1 MIKPKK
7 LSSSLVAAT
16 LCMAS
21 AGWTAALAQTAT
33 TTPNQTV
40 VQQTTTTTTTTT
52 APQTISKCSQ
62 LIGTCVQNQQGDN
75 LGKIS
80 DVVVDFN
87 NNQVSYCVL
96 NVKHGAFGRTKY
108 VAVPLAAFQ
117 PSADGSYVV
126 LNANRANL
134 LQARGFNRNEWP
146 SEIVPAWGAEPGP
159 AVELPPAIVY
169 APAPVPVQPRAQSW
183 AADPQS
189 STPLRWQSASYAING
204 MQDQVQFGEAQMSH

>member
-1 MIKPKK
+1 MIKSKK
-7 LSSSLVAAT
+7 LSSSLVVAT
-16 LCMAS
+16 LCVAS
-21 AGWTAALAQTAT
+21 AGWAAPLAQTAT
-33 TTPNQTV
+33 TTPDQPV
-40 VQQTTTTTTTTT
+40 VQQTSATTTGC
-52 APQTISKCSQ
+52 QTITKCSQ
-62 LIGTCVQNQQGDN
+62 LIGTPVQNQQGDC

-96 NVKHGAFGRTKY
+96 NVKHGIFGRTKC

-117 PSADGSYVV
+117 TGTDGTYLV
-126 LNANRANL
+126 LNASRANL
-134 LQARGFNRNEWP
+134 AQAKGFNRTEWP

-169 APAPVPVQPRAQSW
+169 APAPVPVQPRSQSW

-189 STPLRWQSASYAING
+189 SSPLERQSASYAING
-204 MQDQVQFGEAQMSH
+204 MQDRVQFGDALMSH